1 MDNNRTDEFLS
12 RFLTLLNDS
21 DVPDVQITDDS
32 TIGDSFK
39 TLGFDMDCGHGFE
52 EKYGKEAFINPDA
65 LEKVIEKY
73 IVMLRS
79 HHEKRSESLAE
90 YYFRT
95 NKHLI
100 GKTRVAEYDPRSN
113 EMIIITEGSR

>member
-52 EKYGKEAFINPDA
+52 EKWEICQAQKWVLKMRQHSI
-65 LEKVIEKY
+65 
-73 IVMLRS
+73 
-79 HHEKRSESLAE
+79 
-90 YYFRT
+90 FRFYQMT
-95 NKHLI
+95 MKSI
-100 GKTRVAEYDPRSN
+100 
-113 EMIIITEGSR
+113 